1 MSFYIWERGQ
11 KIYMDRIDYF
21 NTSSKN
27 HEEEM
32 LKYYTNSMINTIKKS
47 LNENGDEQELFNAIL
62 STVKS
67 INTLNTTKQGSK
79 KRRLD

>member
-11 KIYMDRIDYF
+11 KIYMDGIDYF

>member
-1 MSFYIWERGQ
+1 MDIRIWEGGK
-11 KIYMDRIDYF
+11 KINMDRIDYF

-32 LKYYTNSMINTIKKS
+32 LKYYTNSMINTIKTS

-79 KRRLD
+79 KRRHG

>member
-1 MSFYIWERGQ
+1 MDIRIWEGGK
-11 KIYMDRIDYF
+11 KICMDRIDYF

-27 HEEEM
+27 HEEEI
-32 LKYYTNSMINTIKKS
+32 LKYYTNSMINTIKTS

-79 KRRLD
+79 KRRHG

>member
-1 MSFYIWERGQ
+1 
-11 KIYMDRIDYF
+11 
-21 NTSSKN
+21 
-27 HEEEM
+27 
-32 LKYYTNSMINTIKKS
+32 MINTIKKS

>member
-1 MSFYIWERGQ
+1 MSFYIWEGGK
-11 KIYMDRIDYF
+11 KICMDRIDYF
-21 NTSSKN
+21 NTASKN

-47 LNENGDEQELFNAIL
+47 LNENGDEQELFNTIL

-67 INTLNTTKQGSK
+67 INTLNTTKQ
-79 KRRLD
+79 